1 METKFSKENLMQR
14 VLEEVGNCPAIIGYL
29 ENNCQKTIYIKEY
42 MIKDFPKSKC
52 MALNMFFIK
61 NAKN

>member
-29 ENNCQKTIYIKEY
+29 ENNC
-42 MIKDFPKSKC
+42 
-52 MALNMFFIK
+52 
-61 NAKN
+61 